1 MCKKRWQRGRSQKCS
16 IRVSRLIGRRCKIG
30 VDNCRRQLHLLTE
43 DTEGSNSVPAEC
55 CWDFGMQIKSSS
67 AITAMKIKTLYYW
80 KRFQKCKEVL
90 KLTATRQ
97 RKTHWTRKYCGSEPY
112 PRETITG
119 CVCMYVKFI
128 YIAHLSCKHA
138 TNERWNELKNYA
150 SLKIAEFTIRFS
162 EKFQLDWFIRGLAAI
177 P

>member
-43 DTEGSNSVPAEC
+43 DTEGSNSVSAEC

-138 TNERWNELKNYA
+138 TNDAEVQSSVFGTTNFIGKMRYWGGG
-150 SLKIAEFTIRFS
+150 SLVSIWKSRVLS
-162 EKFQLDWFIRGLAAI
+162 S
-177 P
+177 

>member
-1 MCKKRWQRGRSQKCS
+1 MCRKRWQRGRSQKCS

-43 DTEGSNSVPAEC
+43 DTEGSNSVSAEC

-119 CVCMYVKFI
+119 C
-128 YIAHLSCKHA
+128 
-138 TNERWNELKNYA
+138 A
-150 SLKIAEFTIRFS
+150 SIPSSSRARHN
-162 EKFQLDWFIRGLAAI
+162 LAAEHLFWI
-177 P
+177 AVLEKNEHIYTEINDTWNYYLAMNQEPINTDKM